1 MRREGRGAAEI
12 TVIPNGVDV
21 DRFAIPRDTRAA
33 TRDRLGIPPDAF
45 LMGVVARLAPEK
57 GQHVLIRSFP
67 AIVAAVPHAWLL
79 LVGEGSETDALRAQ
93 VRALPSRARG
103 RVVFGGPRR
112 DVASV
117 VAALDLAVVPSL
129 REAQGLAVLEAMA
142 AGRPVIASAVGGIPE
157 TIRNGIEGVLV
168 PPDQP
173 VALEMAI
180 ARLAHH
186 HRLRR
191 RLALAGHRRVVQEFS
206 AAASVRK
213 VESVYLEELTRAGVV
228 APRPTTPPAKRRA
241 RSRR

>member
-1 MRREGRGAAEI
+1 ME
-12 TVIPNGVDV
+12 
-21 DRFAIPRDTRAA
+21 RFAVARDRGLA
-33 TRDRLGIPPDAF
+33 TRDRLGIPADAF
-45 LMGVVARLAPEK
+45 LLGLVARLEPEK
-57 GQHVLIRSFP
+57 GHHVLVRAFP
-67 AIVAAVPHAWLL
+67 AIVAAVPKAWLL
-79 LVGEGSETDALRAQ
+79 LVGEGSQADALRAH
-93 VRALPSRARG
+93 VDALPARARR

-117 VAALDLAVVPSL
+117 LAAMDLAVFPSL

-142 AGRPVIASAVGGIPE
+142 AGIPVVASAVGGIPE

-173 VALEMAI
+173 VALEIAI

-191 RLALAGHRRVVQEFS
+191 RLALAGHRRVVEEFS

-213 VESVYLEELTRAGVV
+213 VESVYLEELTRAGIL
-228 APRPTTPPAKRRA
+228 APRPTTPPSKRRA
-241 RSRR
+241 R